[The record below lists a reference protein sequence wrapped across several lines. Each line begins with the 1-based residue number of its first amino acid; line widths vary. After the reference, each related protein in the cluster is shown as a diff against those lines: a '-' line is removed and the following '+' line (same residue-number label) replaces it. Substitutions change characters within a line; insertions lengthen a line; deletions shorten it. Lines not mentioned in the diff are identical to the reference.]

1 MYYKERTMDKKR
13 EKTSVKLFCSFLL
26 LALTISSFGQYNNTT
41 VYSYQDTILGPT
53 IKKPFFQRQ
62 GVKIAVPPLLF
73 FGASAAT
80 WSDREKIREIRNRYI
95 PTFAN
100 GYDNY
105 MQYMPAVSVYALNL
119 AGVKGKNNLGR
130 ATVSYGASALIMG
143 IIVNSI
149 KYTAKVERPDGSQNN
164 SFPSGHTSNAF
175 TNATFMHKE
184 FGHLSPGYSIA
195 GYTMGTFTAIGRGL
209 NNRHWVS
216 DVLAGMGIG
225 ILSTQLGYFF
235 VDKMYKNEGDRPGDN
250 TFENPLDRPSYL
262 SLRVGYA
269 SASRN
274 LARDLELGISSQ
286 TGFEAGLE
294 GAYYFNENW
303 GIGGD
308 FSFVSF
314 PISTDDI
321 TVNDPDFG
329 SATAEI
335 VTESIGALN
344 FTVGPHYSYQI
355 APDWVAQARIGAGV
369 SFGATGKLS
378 FQVADFDDDN
388 NIINDE
394 FDLLSYKPDAAFK
407 MNGGLS
413 LTYML
418 NPELGITA
426 YSDYHYSNPNFTFTL
441 ADDVTDP
448 ESTVQ
453 TSVSERDRL
462 DYFTAGLRLTA
473 FF

>member
-1 MYYKERTMDKKR
+1 MMTMTNKQ
-13 EKTSVKLFCSFLL
+13 KTYLPKWI
-26 LALTISSFGQYNNTT
+26 LALLMLIFGMNGFAQYQNPT
-41 VYSYQDTILGPT
+41 VSSYQDTILAPT
-53 IKKPFFQRQ
+53 IKKPFFQR
-62 GVKIAVPPLLF
+62 KAVRIGLPPLLF

-80 WSDREKIREIRNRYI
+80 WGERENIREIRNRYI

-100 GYDNY
+100 EYDNY

-119 AGVKGKNNLGR
+119 AGVKGKNDLGR
-130 ATVSYGASALIMG
+130 ATVSYAASMIIMG

-149 KYTAKVERPDGSQNN
+149 KYTAGVERPDGSANN

-175 TNATFMHKE
+175 TNATFLHKE
-184 FGHLSPGYSIA
+184 YGHLSPGYSIA

-262 SLRVGYA
+262 AFRVGYA
-269 SASRN
+269 TASKN
-274 LARDLELGISSQ
+274 LVEGIDIGIRSQ

-303 GIGGD
+303 GVGGD

-321 TVNDPDFG
+321 AVSDPDFA
-329 SATAEI
+329 SATAQI
-335 VTESIGALN
+335 VTEPIGALN
-344 FTVGPHYSYQI
+344 FTVGPHYSYRI
-355 APDWVAQARIGAGV
+355 APGWVAQARIGAGV
-369 SFGATGKLS
+369 SFGASGKIS
-378 FQVADFDDDN
+378 FKVADFDDDN

-394 FDLLSYKPDAAFK
+394 FALLTYKPDTAFK

-426 YSDYHYSNPNFTFTL
+426 YSDYHYSNPMFTFTF
-441 ADDVTDP
+441 ADNVTDAEP
-448 ESTVQ
+448 LNII
-453 TSVSERDRL
+453 SVSERDRI